1 MSVALSDAEKVA
13 HIKKV
18 ILQAG
23 DKLRARHPWL
33 KKHQDAIGATIMA
46 VSLLGMIGT
55 ATLYYHG
62 LIAWWLCIPVV
73 AIFASFIHELEH
85 DLIHLM
91 YFRNKPW
98 ANTLMLWLG
107 WIARP
112 STVSPFVRRDL
123 HLHHHKHSGTE
134 TDLEERG
141 ITNGEPWGLKRLIM
155 TGDNMLAVYLRPKET
170 FRMVRAYIATKKP
183 QNHAAFKAMAWEQRL
198 AYFPLGN
205 LYYLVWHGFLA
216 YWAVAGIA
224 MLIGSPCS
232 FRAPRSRW

>member
-112 STVSPFVRRDL
+112 STVSPSCVA
-123 HLHHHKHSGTE
+123 TCIC
-134 TDLEERG
+134 T
-141 ITNGEPWGLKRLIM
+141 ITSIP
-155 TGDNMLAVYLRPKET
+155 APKP
-170 FRMVRAYIATKKP
+170 ISKS
-183 QNHAAFKAMAWEQRL
+183 AASPMA
-198 AYFPLGN
+198 
-205 LYYLVWHGFLA
+205 
-216 YWAVAGIA
+216 
-224 MLIGSPCS
+224 SPGAS
-232 FRAPRSRW
+232 SD

>member
-1 MSVALSDAEKVA
+1 MSVTLSDAEKVA

-23 DKLRARHPWL
+23 DELRARHPWL

-46 VSLLGMIGT
+46 VSLAGMIGT

-91 YFRNKPW
+91 YFRNTPW
-98 ANTLMLWLG
+98 ANKLMLWLG

-112 STVSPFVRRDL
+112 STGAPSFV
-123 HLHHHKHSGTE
+123 
-134 TDLEERG
+134 
-141 ITNGEPWGLKRLIM
+141 
-155 TGDNMLAVYLRPKET
+155 
-170 FRMVRAYIATKKP
+170 ATCTCTTTS
-183 QNHAAFKAMAWEQRL
+183 
-198 AYFPLGN
+198 
-205 LYYLVWHGFLA
+205 
-216 YWAVAGIA
+216 I
-224 MLIGSPCS
+224 
-232 FRAPRSRW
+232 RAPKPILRSAASPTASAGA